1 MARTSSAR
9 TNYDPLDRHPLFDGT
24 LDPDLD
30 DDVDPPT
37 VRTRPAPTLY
47 QDGLALVCAAA
58 VRFEAARRGLSQRQI
73 AVEVGLSRAAVSE
86 RFRGRTAWTLDQVG
100 VLALLFGCD
109 PAVLVTEPRKP
120 ARELAGNYR

>member
-1 MARTSSAR
+1 MAR
-9 TNYDPLDRHPLFDGT
+9 TNYDPLDRDPLFDGT

-30 DDVDPPT
+30 DDVTAPVVTP
-37 VRTRPAPTLY
+37 RRAPTLHL
-47 QDGLALVCAAA
+47 DGLALVCAGA

-73 AVEVGLSRAAVSE
+73 AAEVGLSRAAVSE
-86 RFRGRTAWTLDQVG
+86 RFRGRTAWTLDQLG
-100 VLALLFGCD
+100 TLALLFGCD